1 MFRFKLSEALYDTVI
16 GNAKDKQMLKTNFTI
31 YRYFAFFR
39 SSFLFLK
46 SVFAVSNWTSISLL
60 SLFFGSNILYA
71 QLHSISLYE
80 VNQNWV
86 WKTLVGTKN
95 LTICKIILLSLY
107 TWQCSCTTDLNLL
120 FLYILWRHF
129 YVWGCNSAATGI
141 YVLKNI

>member
-31 YRYFAFFR
+31 YWYFAFFR

>member
-1 MFRFKLSEALYDTVI
+1 MKLDTVI

-46 SVFAVSNWTSISLL
+46 SVFAVSNWTLISLL

>member
-1 MFRFKLSEALYDTVI
+1 MKAVLLD
-16 GNAKDKQMLKTNFTI
+16 FTI

-46 SVFAVSNWTSISLL
+46 SVFAVSNWTLISLL

-71 QLHSISLYE
+71 QLHSIRLYDVKLGVE
-80 VNQNWV
+80 NPSWN
-86 WKTLVGTKN
+86 KELSSRKLKFN

>member
-46 SVFAVSNWTSISLL
+46 SVFAVSNWTLISLL